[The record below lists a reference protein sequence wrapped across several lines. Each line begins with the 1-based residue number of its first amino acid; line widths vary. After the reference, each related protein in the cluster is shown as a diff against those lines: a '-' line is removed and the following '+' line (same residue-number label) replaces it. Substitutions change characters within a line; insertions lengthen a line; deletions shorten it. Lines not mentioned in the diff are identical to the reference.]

1 MAFALDV
8 SPNDRQN
15 IIFIDAFDMER
26 AGGAAALNER
36 KNRILVVA
44 SASHFDASLSP
55 DIGFIDLD
63 NPARSAH
70 RRKLASAHRFPD
82 AVSKEPDGF
91 HASAKGALKLA
102 SADAFL
108 GRAKQI
114 DRLKPDVQLDVARLE
129 NGPHAN
135 GEGLRQA

>member
-1 MAFALDV
+1 MLSTGLHFA
-8 SPNDRQN
+8 S
-15 IIFIDAFDMER
+15 EST
-26 AGGAAALNER
+26 AAALNER